1 MGGCIKH
8 SGAAA
13 FHVLRRRSRDSLR
26 APPASPAAECVPTV
40 PGRAT
45 MLCVTESRHV
55 LLCMASDVAFC
66 SRPLHSWP
74 LSRAVWAGDRCPD
87 PGPSWMCTARTFR
100 TCLAPLGSPL
110 RLWAVSSCVLSQP
123 GAAQPPHTTTPLRL
137 HGCLRLHP
145 HPNLSHTLERTGRL
159 NTVRVVGV
167 ECSWVSRSMPGS
179 NPSVMCELQTDPR
192 PTEPG

>member
-123 GAAQPPHTTTPLRL
+123 GAAQPPHTTTPPPFARL
-137 HGCLRLHP
+137 SASASTPEPVTHPRAHWTPEHCQGRGC
-145 HPNLSHTLERTGRL
+145 
-159 NTVRVVGV
+159 RVFMGQ
-167 ECSWVSRSMPGS
+167 SQHARQQSVSD
-179 NPSVMCELQTDPR
+179 V
-192 PTEPG
+192 